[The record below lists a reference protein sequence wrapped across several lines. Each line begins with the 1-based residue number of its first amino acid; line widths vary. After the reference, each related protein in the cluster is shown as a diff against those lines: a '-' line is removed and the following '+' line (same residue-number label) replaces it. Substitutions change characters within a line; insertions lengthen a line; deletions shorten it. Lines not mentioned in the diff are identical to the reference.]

1 MPLHNKIT
9 GENLVFNPYHHREN
23 VDIAVGIVKG
33 DWQRVWTVMAP
44 HVQITTLS
52 MEGKACHIMGVN
64 TAAYY
69 DLLSIPYG
77 KTFTAEEL
85 ERFAVFSE
93 ACDVVFGFSYRF

>member
-1 MPLHNKIT
+1 M
-9 GENLVFNPYHHREN
+9 
-23 VDIAVGIVKG
+23 
-33 DWQRVWTVMAP
+33 
-44 HVQITTLS
+44 
-52 MEGKACHIMGVN
+52 HIMGVN